1 MVHCPQMRFWKELSK
16 PEPSLAQLDSVGLQY
31 HASVQIAER
40 GFVELLKM
48 DSRSSAVYRGYA
60 QFLIE
65 VR

>member
-1 MVHCPQMRFWKELSK
+1 MIERQSRQTHAGHTL
-16 PEPSLAQLDSVGLQY
+16 EPSLAQLDSVGLQY